1 MKRVEAIVRPERL
14 DAVKEAIIGLGHK
27 GLTVTEVKGHGTQ
40 GGISQHW
47 RGAEYVIDLLP
58 KVSIAAVV
66 NDHEVTDLV
75 EVSIAAVVN
84 DHEVTDLVDAIV
96 KVARTDRIGDGK
108 IFVSTI
114 EEVIRVRTGETG
126 PEAL

>member
-14 DAVKEAIIGLGHK
+14 DAVKDAIIGLGHK
-27 GLTVTEVKGHGTQ
+27 GLTVIEAKGHGAQ

-58 KVSIAAVV
+58 KVAVIAVV
-66 NDHEVTDLV
+66 DDDEVAELC
-75 EVSIAAVVN
+75 E
-84 DHEVTDLVDAIV
+84 AIV
-96 KVARTDRIGDGK
+96 KEARTNPIGDGK

-114 EEVIRVRTGETG
+114 EEVIRVRTGESG
-126 PEAL
+126 SEAL